1 VSAWLNSPTEQ
12 NYAAFYGG
20 HDASLCI
27 YNKPT
32 DTFHTI
38 ELEKL
43 VGIKHVQW
51 PIRTTPGAYKTH
63 TQAGQSK
70 DFYRGDTEAIIF
82 ALKNEMMRLGLKPEF
97 KHIVIGSTWGE
108 VSHEYDRWMPLD
120 LLLQA
125 FRVEG
130 FSYHKGHHMAHA
142 RCAVMQ
148 SPYSQGVWVVTDG
161 GGDDAVFSVG
171 VYDRNTNK
179 FKRTGSTDRKEHNLG
194 GSYNRRA
201 VDYCDSLIQKT
212 PIVND
217 LAGKVMGAAGYGIPG
232 TELKYKRWHEFAD
245 YTAHPLTMSARS
257 YIGENNRYRFL
268 NKEHLTWQEEC
279 DICYTIQNELEKEF
293 MQSLYHLM
301 PNIKENLS
309 VYGNNLIMSGGVAL
323 NILNNKKIQEEL
335 GVNVWVPSNPADN
348 GLSFGM
354 LMEWLVV
361 QRPDLVAYRLQH
373 PNAKVYDL
381 TFSGS
386 SVRDLTSINK
396 YKKIYKTSHSQITL
410 DELAT
415 CIKDGEIIA
424 LMQGNSEVGFRSLG
438 ARSILCDASI
448 TGIKDKV
455 NLTKRREAYRPFAP
469 VCLWKDA
476 SQYFEVG
483 EDNIYKHMNMAVMV
497 KEEWRE
503 KLSSITHVDN
513 TARLQAVEEQDGF
526 MFDLLTKH
534 GGVLLN
540 TSFNLSGKP
549 ICNSLYEALHILE
562 RSDIDK
568 LVVSDLDNKLVC
580 FEKYKE

>member
-1 VSAWLNSPTEQ
+1 MRCVVAPNPKRPTEE

-43 VGIKHVQW
+43 VGVKHARW
-51 PIRTTPGAYKTH
+51 PARPRPGFYTR
-63 TQAGQSK
+63 
-70 DFYRGDTEAIIF
+70 DFYRGDTSGMVF
-82 ALKNEMMRLGLKPEF
+82 ALKLEMERLGLRPEF
-97 KHIVIGSTWGE
+97 RHVVIGSTWGE
-108 VSHEYDRWMPLD
+108 VSDAYAQWMPLD
-120 LLLQA
+120 LLLQE
-125 FRVEG
+125 FKVDN

-142 RCAVMQ
+142 WCAVMQ
-148 SPYSQGVWVVTDG
+148 SPYNRGVWVVTDG
-161 GGDDAVFSVG
+161 GGDDAYFSVG
-171 VYDRNTNK
+171 VYDRTVNK
-179 FKRTGSTDRKEHNLG
+179 FKRTNFTQLEEHNIG
-194 GSYNRRA
+194 GWYERKA
-201 VDYCDSLIQKT
+201 GYYCDSLTQKT
-212 PIVND
+212 PMVND
-217 LAGKVMGAAGYGIPG
+217 LSGKVMGAAGFGIPG
-232 TELKYKRWHEFAD
+232 TELKPKRWHELTD
-245 YTAHPLTMSARS
+245 LGPHPLALAARS
-257 YIGENNRYRFL
+257 YIGENNRTRFAS
-268 NKEHLTWQEEC
+268 KEHLTWQEEC
-279 DICYTIQNELEKEF
+279 NICYTIQKDLEKEF
-293 MQSLYHLM
+293 MHSLYELM
-301 PNIKENLS
+301 PDIEHNLS
-309 VYGNNLIMSGGVAL
+309 TYGNNLIMSGGVAL

-335 GVNVWVPSNPADN
+335 GVNVWVPPNPADN

-354 LMEWLVV
+354 LMKWLVEK
-361 QRPDLVAYRLQH
+361 RPNLVAYKWDD

-381 TFSGS
+381 TFSGPTI
-386 SVRDLTSINK
+386 RDLTDINR
-396 YKKIYKTSHSQITL
+396 YKDLYKATHSKITL
-410 DELAT
+410 DELVT

-540 TSFNLSGKP
+540 TSLNLSGKP

-568 LVVSDLDNKLVC
+568 LVVSDSNNKLVC